1 MRICL
6 WIITWDIL
14 SASTVSYFKKKLT
27 GVVVVGDYEFYCSA
41 QLKSCDFQM

>member
-14 SASTVSYFKKKLT
+14 SASTVSYFKKLT

>member
-6 WIITWDIL
+6 WIITTCQLVLLAIL
-14 SASTVSYFKKKLT
+14 KKLT

-41 QLKSCDFQM
+41 QLKSCDF